1 MDLQHE
7 LAMCELAGLELAGG
21 LFYQESVANST
32 GQAQLSANLQ
42 AVGAL
47 KLTAAGYGVC
57 LPTIQG
63 IKFGDSDLGSFGAS
77 SCAYIAGA
85 YGMAP
90 MVSAGNG
97 YGSWLGGAYAHQS
110 LQTPAGASMAAKI
123 QALAQ
128 TKHTGTGAS
137 GTAWA
142 INAYGAPVLASSG
155 NGQAMMAAARVFD
168 AVQSAAGSSESYL
181 PFGAYSATR
190 YAVAGQGSTGY
201 AGQCTIRSDMSAI
214 GRTTPV
220 LTAARVF
227 DGTYALQGAALM
239 LGKFCAY
246 GDQRATINGLA
257 TSNYVPTHA
266 LRYVRLA
273 KSYDFL
279 IRAVELRGVTRP
291 YETRK
296 TTKPSD
302 ARSSQW
308 SGA

>member
-1 MDLQHE
+1 
-7 LAMCELAGLELAGG
+7 
-21 LFYQESVANST
+21 
-32 GQAQLSANLQ
+32 
-42 AVGAL
+42 
-47 KLTAAGYGVC
+47 
-57 LPTIQG
+57 
-63 IKFGDSDLGSFGAS
+63 
-77 SCAYIAGA
+77 
-85 YGMAP
+85 
-90 MVSAGNG
+90 
-97 YGSWLGGAYAHQS
+97 
-110 LQTPAGASMAAKI
+110 
-123 QALAQ
+123 
-128 TKHTGTGAS
+128 
-137 GTAWA
+137 
-142 INAYGAPVLASSG
+142 
-155 NGQAMMAAARVFD
+155 MMAAARVFD

-296 TTKPSD
+296 TTN